1 MASNETLY
9 IPDNTI
15 LTTAAGGERATLLW
29 TYESPRRPGSNGTC
43 GEHEWQDCSMYM
55 HGAVPLQCP
64 ALISGNGTFGLSR
77 VHARAPATVYLV
89 EIAAPSHGA
98 VITDNRLEVV
108 GVEECGSGK
117 YINVANVLHIG
128 QATGFSVARN
138 GVFSQ
143 TYGSL
148 LAVILHINA
157 VPCCWESEIHHANE
171 GRYCLSVSLSLC
183 LSVSLSLS
191 LC

>member
-1 MASNETLY
+1 
-9 IPDNTI
+9 
-15 LTTAAGGERATLLW
+15 
-29 TYESPRRPGSNGTC
+29 
-43 GEHEWQDCSMYM
+43 MYM

-157 VPCCWESEIHHANE
+157 VPCCWDRIRDPPRQRGQVLSV
-171 GRYCLSVSLSLC
+171 CLSVSLSLC